1 MGAKGAELTSDI
13 DFIKT
18 PAAKPAQFGTGE
30 DCGIPLTNVS
40 PLLAL
45 LAIDLRVLQFQAC

>member
-18 PAAKPAQFGTGE
+18 PAAKPAEFATGE

-40 PLLAL
+40 SLL
-45 LAIDLRVLQFQAC
+45 LAIDLQAL